1 MGLSLKVKW
10 QGCLKN
16 TISIFEEQQQ
26 HHTHAAFVEAFNKEL
41 AKQLF
46 EPMDAEEFQD
56 PEKVSTIWVK
66 NLNRIAKKMNS
77 TK

>member
-1 MGLSLKVKW
+1 M
-10 QGCLKN
+10 
-16 TISIFEEQQQ
+16 
-26 HHTHAAFVEAFNKEL
+26 AFVEAFNKEL